1 MSPLREI
8 LNKKPMNFKKQLLI
22 LILSSIGISLFSQE
36 LKIGDKLPPVILAEI
51 KGGKCI
57 PASLNALTQNKVVIL
72 EFWETWCGPCI
83 SSMPHLKQLYDK
95 FKDDVTVIAVCHSDL
110 EKSIAFIEKN
120 AYPFHFL
127 FDKEKELSKLFPHDG
142 IPHTIL
148 LDRQGNVSNKTSPS
162 YITEEV
168 ISSLIDG
175 KNTNLPQTGSITS
188 KASEDTEMPLFSFK
202 ISRYKLGEAIG
213 SVKENWKKISFQYV
227 FGYEANMFKDS
238 VEETETKTIT
248 GMPICGLYQI
258 AYGDLNIDRIV
269 YSKEL
274 SRLDSYLPQHL
285 YNASFT
291 ISDWVSGKS
300 TILQKQLD
308 IAFNL
313 HSYIKTC
320 DTTVLVLKDII
331 PNDSVFRLL
340 SSAEDTIRNKGGY
353 VSDCS
358 DYKISIESRSI
369 TKQEIANILE
379 TFLHIPVIANT
390 NMYYQA
396 NLKWDSNGNWK
407 KLSIDEYIE
416 MLRKY
421 GIILEKQLRKID
433 YVHIEN

>member
-1 MSPLREI
+1 
-8 LNKKPMNFKKQLLI
+8 MNLKKQLLI

-72 EFWETWCGPCI
+72 EFWETYCGPCI
-83 SSMPHLKQLYDK
+83 WSMPHLKQLYDK

-274 SRLDSYLPQHL
+274 SRLDSYLPQDL

-340 SSAEDTIRNKGGY
+340 SSAESDTIRNKKC

-358 DYKISIESRSI
+358 DYKISIESSSV
-369 TKQEIANILE
+369 TTQQIANRLE
-379 TFLHIPVIANT
+379 IFLHIPVIANT
-390 NMYYQA
+390 NMCYQA